1 MRHVLLAIS
10 GPSGVGKGTMVKT
23 LIARREDVV
32 ESVSC
37 TTRAPREGEIHG
49 KHYFF
54 LSKEEFERRI
64 QEGDFLEYDE
74 HFGNYYGT
82 PRKEAEA
89 VLASGK
95 NLILEIEVDGAGQVR
110 KKFPEAVLIM
120 LLPPDFATQESRLRG
135 RGTETEEKI
144 LGRLAQTREELKHL
158 DLYDYIVYNE
168 TGRSDVCKDD
178 ILSIVRAERLS
189 RRRNPDAAKRYF
201 GE

>member
-1 MRHVLLAIS
+1 MKHVLLAVS

-64 QEGDFLEYDE
+64 KENDFLEYDE

-82 PRKEAEA
+82 PKSFVRDTLKTKSVIMEIDVVGALNAKKE
-89 VLASGK
+89 
-95 NLILEIEVDGAGQVR
+95 
-110 KKFPEAVLIM
+110 FPETVLVM
-120 LLPPDFATQESRLRG
+120 VVPPTVEELKRRLSG
-135 RGTETEEKI
+135 RCSETEEQI
-144 LGRLAQTREELKHL
+144 Q
-158 DLYDYIVYNE
+158 N
-168 TGRSDVCKDD
+168 
-178 ILSIVRAERLS
+178 RLS
-189 RRRNPDAAKRYF
+189 RMEYELSHKDEYDYVIINDDLERAIAELTQIID